1 MCVHVRAEQAPAPAA
16 ARGVDGPAANHSS
29 SLGHQASIR
38 YTGGNIPSQR
48 FRALQDNLSS
58 RPLLSS

>member
-1 MCVHVRAEQAPAPAA
+1 MCVRVRAEQASALAA
-16 ARGVDGPAANHSS
+16 AHEADGPATNHSS
-29 SLGHQASIR
+29 SLGHQTSIR

-48 FRALQDNLSS
+48 FKALQDNLSS